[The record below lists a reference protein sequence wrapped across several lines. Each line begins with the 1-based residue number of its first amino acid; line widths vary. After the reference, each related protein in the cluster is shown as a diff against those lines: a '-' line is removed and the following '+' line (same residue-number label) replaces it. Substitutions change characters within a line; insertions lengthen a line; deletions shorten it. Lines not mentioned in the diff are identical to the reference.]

1 MYGSQESL
9 VSDVAYFVLYI
20 DFPDVGRQTVDDV
33 QVLIEVYLYDV
44 SFVLPDDVVDK
55 RNEVTGEIKAV
66 WL

>member
-1 MYGSQESL
+1 MNGSQESL

-20 DFPDVGRQTVDDV
+20 DFPDVGRQMVDDV

-44 SFVLPDDVVDK
+44 SFMLPDDIVDK
-55 RNEVTGEIKAV
+55 RNEVVGEIKAV